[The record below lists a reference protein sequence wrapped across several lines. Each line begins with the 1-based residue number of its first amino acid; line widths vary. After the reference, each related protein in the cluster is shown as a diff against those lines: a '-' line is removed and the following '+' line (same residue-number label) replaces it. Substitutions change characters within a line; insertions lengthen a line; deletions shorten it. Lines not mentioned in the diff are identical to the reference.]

1 MPVCWVCMSSVL
13 VDISPSCA
21 RNRRPSPIPAP
32 SITVSMKMP
41 QKTPSA
47 VMMLRLRFRAMV
59 CQISFQ
65 RSVSKKDMGEWF
77 VGTLCVYLLYLNA
90 SIVFSCAAR

>member
-1 MPVCWVCMSSVL
+1 M
-13 VDISPSCA
+13 
-21 RNRRPSPIPAP
+21 PAP

-47 VMMLRLRFRAMV
+47 VMILRLRFRAMV

-65 RSVSKKDMGEWF
+65 RSVSKKDMVRAICYVVIFYAPLHRPSGAYAVSLPEGGSGW
-77 VGTLCVYLLYLNA
+77 GQICK
-90 SIVFSCAAR
+90 